1 MRIEEENRAEK
12 HREARIDKGGD
23 GEQVIAQRSELA
35 RKIAAHI
42 QIEGDQVTP
51 VPGLVLF
58 RRTALTNCYSATYE
72 PSMIIYGQGQKHVNV
87 GGTAYVCDESTLQL
101 TSVDMPV
108 ISQVTQASQEKPILA
123 LILKLDMASVREILS
138 QEEFLSSDV
147 CAGTRGMAI
156 GKSTPELLSSCIRL
170 LDLLN
175 TPRDI
180 PFLAGLMQREIVYR
194 LLRSSLG
201 KHLRAI
207 ATLGEQS
214 NRTAKAVVWL
224 KENFS
229 KPLRVEDLAA
239 VAKMSVSTFHQ
250 HFRTLTQM
258 SPLQYQKRMRLH
270 MARVR
275 MMTEGLD
282 AASAAFEVGYESAT
296 QFNRELQPGHIHA
309 HSAQTDN
316 SNLHGFPPQ
325 LQLALT
331 QKPALARGLSNQ
343 IRNSL
348 LLFLFQRGA
357 NGAAERLMNDV
368 RLIIQLQIAHGSVQ
382 VPGHP

>member
-1 MRIEEENRAEK
+1 M
-12 HREARIDKGGD
+12 
-23 GEQVIAQRSELA
+23 
-35 RKIAAHI
+35 
-42 QIEGDQVTP
+42 
-51 VPGLVLF
+51 F
-58 RRTALTNCYSATYE
+58 RRTAQTSCYSTTYE
-72 PSMIIYGQGQKHVNV
+72 PSMIVYGQGQKHVNI
-87 GGTAYVCDESTLQL
+87 GCTAYVCDESTLQL

-108 ISQVTQASQEKPILA
+108 ISQVTQASPEKPIMA

-147 CAGTRGMAI
+147 CAGTRGMAT
-156 GKSTPELLSSCIRL
+156 GKSTPELLSSRMRL
-170 LDLLN
+170 LDLLD

-207 ATLGEQS
+207 ATLGERS
-214 NRTAKAVVWL
+214 KRTAKAVVWV

-296 QFNRELQPGHIHA
+296 QCNREYRRLFG
-309 HSAQTDN
+309 
-316 SNLHGFPPQ
+316 LPPMRDI
-325 LQLALT
+325 
-331 QKPALARGLSNQ
+331 KAR
-343 IRNSL
+343 
-348 LLFLFQRGA
+348 
-357 NGAAERLMNDV
+357 
-368 RLIIQLQIAHGSVQ
+368 
-382 VPGHP
+382 

>member
-1 MRIEEENRAEK
+1 
-12 HREARIDKGGD
+12 
-23 GEQVIAQRSELA
+23 
-35 RKIAAHI
+35 
-42 QIEGDQVTP
+42 
-51 VPGLVLF
+51 
-58 RRTALTNCYSATYE
+58 
-72 PSMIIYGQGQKHVNV
+72 MIVYGQGQKHVNI
-87 GGTAYVCDESTLQL
+87 GGTVYVCDESTLQL

-108 ISQVTQASQEKPILA
+108 ISQVTQASPEKPILA
-123 LILKLDMASVREILS
+123 LIIKLDMASVREILS
-138 QEEFLSSDV
+138 QEQFPSADV

-156 GKSTPELLSSCIRL
+156 GKSTSELLSSCIRL
-170 LDLLN
+170 LDLLD

-180 PFLAGLMQREIVYR
+180 PFLAGLIQREIVYR
-194 LLRSSLG
+194 LQRSPPLG

-214 NRTAKAVVWL
+214 NRRAKAVVWL

-296 QFNRELQPGHIHA
+296 QFNREYRRLFG
-309 HSAQTDN
+309 
-316 SNLHGFPPQ
+316 LPPMRDIKAR
-325 LQLALT
+325 QLAEVE
-331 QKPALARGLSNQ
+331 QNRNQ
-343 IRNSL
+343 IN
-348 LLFLFQRGA
+348 
-357 NGAAERLMNDV
+357 
-368 RLIIQLQIAHGSVQ
+368 
-382 VPGHP
+382 

>member
-1 MRIEEENRAEK
+1 MQIEAAK
-12 HREARIDKGGD
+12 KVDKPHEASFDPGDDGG
-23 GEQVIAQRSELA
+23 QAIALRSELA
-35 RKIAAHI
+35 RKIVAHI
-42 QIEGDQVTP
+42 QVEGDQVTSI
-51 VPGLVLF
+51 PGLILF
-58 RRTALTNCYSATYE
+58 RRTALTSCYSATYE
-72 PSMIIYGQGQKHVNV
+72 PSIIVYAQGQKHVNI
-87 GGTAYVCDESTLQL
+87 GGAMYVCDESTVQL

-108 ISQVTQASQEKPILA
+108 ISQVTQASEAKPILA

-147 CAGTRGMAI
+147 CAGTRGMATA
-156 GKSTPELLSSCIRL
+156 KSTPELLGSCIRL
-170 LDLLN
+170 LDLLD

-258 SPLQYQKRMRLH
+258 SPMQYQKRMRLH

-275 MMTEGLD
+275 MLTEGLD
-282 AASAAFEVGYESAT
+282 AASAAFEVGYESPT
-296 QFNRELQPGHIHA
+296 QFNREYRRLFGLPTMRDIKA
-309 HSAQTDN
+309 R
-316 SNLHGFPPQ
+316 Q
-325 LQLALT
+325 LVEVEQ
-331 QKPALARGLSNQ
+331 N
-343 IRNSL
+343 RN
-348 LLFLFQRGA
+348 
-357 NGAAERLMNDV
+357 
-368 RLIIQLQIAHGSVQ
+368 
-382 VPGHP
+382 

>member
-1 MRIEEENRAEK
+1 
-12 HREARIDKGGD
+12 
-23 GEQVIAQRSELA
+23 
-35 RKIAAHI
+35 
-42 QIEGDQVTP
+42 
-51 VPGLVLF
+51 
-58 RRTALTNCYSATYE
+58 
-72 PSMIIYGQGQKHVNV
+72 MIIYGQGQKHVNI
-87 GGTAYVCDESTLQL
+87 GGTLYVCDESTLQL

-108 ISQVTQASQEKPILA
+108 ISQVTKASPDKPILA

-138 QEEFLSSDV
+138 QEEFLSSEV

-156 GKSTPELLSSCIRL
+156 GKFTPELLSSCIRL
-170 LDLLN
+170 LDLLD

-180 PFLAGLMQREIVYR
+180 PFLAGLIQREIVYR
-194 LLRSSLG
+194 LLRSPLG

-270 MARVR
+270 LARVR

-296 QFNRELQPGHIHA
+296 QFNREYRRMFGL
-309 HSAQTDN
+309 
-316 SNLHGFPPQ
+316 PPMRDIKARQ
-325 LQLALT
+325 LVEVEQ
-331 QKPALARGLSNQ
+331 N
-343 IRNSL
+343 RN
-348 LLFLFQRGA
+348 
-357 NGAAERLMNDV
+357 
-368 RLIIQLQIAHGSVQ
+368 
-382 VPGHP
+382 

>member
-1 MRIEEENRAEK
+1 MQIEAGNRAETP
-12 HREARIDKGGD
+12 RGASTGPS
-23 GEQVIAQRSELA
+23 GEVDNVIALRSELA

-42 QIEGDQVTP
+42 EVEGDQITL

-58 RRTALTNCYSATYE
+58 RRTALTSCYSATYE
-72 PSMIIYGQGQKHVNV
+72 PSMIVYGQGQKHINI
-87 GGTAYVCDESTLQL
+87 GGSAYVCDESTLQF

-108 ISQVTQASQEKPILA
+108 ISQITQASLEKPILA

-138 QEEFLSSDV
+138 QEEFLSPDV

-170 LDLLN
+170 LGLLD
-175 TPRDI
+175 TPQDI

-214 NRTAKAVVWL
+214 NRTARAVVWL
-224 KENFS
+224 KENIS

-270 MARVR
+270 MGRVR

-282 AASAAFEVGYESAT
+282 AASAAFEVGCESAT
-296 QFNRELQPGHIHA
+296 QFNRECRRLFGM
-309 HSAQTDN
+309 
-316 SNLHGFPPQ
+316 PPMRDIKAR
-325 LQLALT
+325 QLAEVE
-331 QKPALARGLSNQ
+331 QKLN
-343 IRNSL
+343 
-348 LLFLFQRGA
+348 
-357 NGAAERLMNDV
+357 
-368 RLIIQLQIAHGSVQ
+368 
-382 VPGHP
+382 

>member
-1 MRIEEENRAEK
+1 MQVEETNSAEIS
-12 HREARIDKGGD
+12 RLANTGPGD
-23 GEQVIAQRSELA
+23 EGDNVIALRSELA
-35 RKIAAHI
+35 RKIASHI
-42 QIEGDQVTP
+42 HVEGDQVTV

-58 RRTALTNCYSATYE
+58 RRTAQTSCDSATYE
-72 PSMIIYGQGQKHVNV
+72 PSMIIYAQGQKHVSI
-87 GGTAYVCDESTLQL
+87 GGSPYVCDESTLQL

-108 ISQVTQASQEKPILA
+108 ISQVTQASPEKPILA
-123 LILKLDMASVREILS
+123 LILKLDMVSVREILS
-138 QEEFLSSDV
+138 QEEFQAADI

-170 LDLLN
+170 LDLLD

-224 KENFS
+224 KENFA

-258 SPLQYQKRMRLH
+258 SPMQYQKRMRLH

-296 QFNRELQPGHIHA
+296 QFNHEYRRLFG
-309 HSAQTDN
+309 
-316 SNLHGFPPQ
+316 LPPMRDIKARQ
-325 LQLALT
+325 LTESEQ
-331 QKPALARGLSNQ
+331 S
-343 IRNSL
+343 RN
-348 LLFLFQRGA
+348 
-357 NGAAERLMNDV
+357 
-368 RLIIQLQIAHGSVQ
+368 
-382 VPGHP
+382 

>member
-1 MRIEEENRAEK
+1 MRNEAGIKAETP
-12 HREARIDKGGD
+12 REASTGPGGD
-23 GEQVIAQRSELA
+23 EDNVIALRSELA

-42 QIEGDQVTP
+42 EVEGDQITL

-58 RRTALTNCYSATYE
+58 RRTALTSCNSATYE
-72 PSMIIYGQGQKHVNV
+72 PSMIVYGQGQKHVNI
-87 GGTAYVCDESTLQL
+87 GGTVYVCDESTLQL

-108 ISQVTQASQEKPILA
+108 ISQVTQASREKPILA

-138 QEEFLSSDV
+138 QEEFLSSDG

-180 PFLAGLMQREIVYR
+180 PFLAGLNQREIVYR
-194 LLRSSLG
+194 LLRSPLG
-201 KHLRAI
+201 RHLRAI

-214 NRTAKAVVWL
+214 NRAAKAVVWL

-229 KPLRVEDLAA
+229 KPLRVEELAA
-239 VAKMSVSTFHQ
+239 VAKMSVSTFHL

-296 QFNRELQPGHIHA
+296 QFNREYRRLFG
-309 HSAQTDN
+309 
-316 SNLHGFPPQ
+316 LPPMRDIKTRQ
-325 LQLALT
+325 LVEVE
-331 QKPALARGLSNQ
+331 PS
-343 IRNSL
+343 RN
-348 LLFLFQRGA
+348 
-357 NGAAERLMNDV
+357 
-368 RLIIQLQIAHGSVQ
+368 
-382 VPGHP
+382 